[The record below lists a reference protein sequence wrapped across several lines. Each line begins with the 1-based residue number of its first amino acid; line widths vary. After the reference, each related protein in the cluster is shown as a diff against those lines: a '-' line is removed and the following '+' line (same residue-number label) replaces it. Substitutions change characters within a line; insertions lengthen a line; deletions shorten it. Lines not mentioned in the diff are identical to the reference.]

1 MSNNSSSSAAG
12 GGGSNQSLN
21 QMMRGLEDAIK
32 SNSEGAILHY
42 ITLLSDGEWTVED
55 AINLK
60 GQLSL
65 LNKNGKFLTY
75 ATVAPKYN
83 TLMANLTQFINS
95 EKINMRNDL
104 FGAANKF
111 GRDTRRLASAMTTQ
125 ATDTGNIGIVDYQT
139 TNRDLRGLARAM
151 DELASLHEDILNAKG
166 AEQAG
171 KLAEL
176 EAQARA
182 REAAITAALEAQNRV
197 IMEANLQN
205 ALSGRVPLAELI
217 QTIEKSQK
225 DIQASRRM
233 SEDTQKYIERIYV
246 TKFKK
251 YIDTWREL
259 IPSPEGVA
267 RTAGGIALM
276 PAAASALGLRDAV
289 QSMLNAG
296 PSPIPTGQLTS
307 FVSNA
312 VSNGAVQV
320 GGLIG
325 LTYLIAV
332 YGPSLRQ
339 WMGDAYDTFEDQF
352 GDLVNYA
359 SGIVRPYDE
368 AITMRLGL
376 TDQGPSE
383 YNSFDAEA
391 KKILSQNL
399 RPDQQARLLQ
409 IVNTPIPGGQGQTGN
424 DVLQAA
430 ASGNQQ
436 AQQQVASALEQVA
449 SRAPSR
455 AGTSAPSAS
464 NSQDDYSSFGLGGRR
479 KSRSTKK
486 RRSTKRSRSA
496 KRRNTKRRRSTKRR
510 ATKRRR

>member
-1 MSNNSSSSAAG
+1 MSYPTFVDEMRRINTT
-12 GGGSNQSLN
+12 LN
-21 QMMRGLEDAIK
+21 QLMGELEDAIK
-32 SNSEGAILHY
+32 SDREGAILHY

-55 AINLK
+55 AIKLK

-104 FGAANKF
+104 FGAANNFDKY
-111 GRDTRRLASAMTTQ
+111 TRRLSSAMTMQ

-139 TNRDLRGLARAM
+139 TNKDLRGLAKAM
-151 DELASLHEDILNAKG
+151 EELARLHEDILKVKG

-197 IMEANLQN
+197 IMDANLKN

-217 QTIEKSQK
+217 QTIEKSQN

-233 SEDTQKYIERIYV
+233 SEDTRKYIERIYV

-251 YIDTWREL
+251 YIDTWRKL

-276 PAAASALGLRDAV
+276 PAAASALGLREAV

-296 PSPIPTGQLTS
+296 PLPIPTGQLTS

-332 YGPSLRQ
+332 YGSSLRQ
-339 WMGDAYDTFEDQF
+339 WMGDAYDTFEAQF

-399 RPDQQARLLQ
+399 TLDQQAQLLQ

-455 AGTSAPSAS
+455 AGTAAPSAS
-464 NSQDDYSSFGLGGRR
+464 NSQQEDYSSFGLGGRR
-479 KSRSTKK
+479 RSRSTKK